1 MIVEDTEIE
10 VIKSSNSRLSQVDF
24 ENIPFGKVFSDHMFQ
39 MDYIDGRWTNMSIVP
54 YGPIEVAPS
63 TSALHYGQAIFEGMK
78 AYKAENGKIG
88 LFRPL
93 DNAKRFN
100 ESATRMCMPEVPV
113 DVFMEGLNMLI
124 DIDKDWIP
132 TADGSSLYIRP
143 FMYGSDTYIGVKPS
157 ETYKFIIFT
166 GPVGLYYTNP
176 LKLKVERTYSRAAK
190 GGGFGQAKAAGNYA
204 GSLYP
209 AKLAK
214 EEGFDQLLWTDSV
227 EHEYVEES
235 GTMNIGFMIDNE
247 FYTPPTEGSIL
258 KGITRKSVVTMLKD
272 WGVKVNEAPISITF
286 LKECFENLRVKEA
299 FGIGTAAT
307 IAPVE
312 SISID
317 GTNFQIPKMENSMAK
332 RLKEEMDNI
341 RLGKTDDKF
350 NWMSWNQ

>member
-24 ENIPFGKVFSDHMFQ
+24 DNIPFGRVFSDHMFQ
-39 MDYIDGRWTNMSIVP
+39 MDFIDGKWTNMSISP
-54 YGPIEVAPS
+54 YGPVTIAPS
-63 TSALHYGQAIFEGMK
+63 TSVLHYGQAIFEGMK
-78 AYKAENGKIG
+78 AFKSENGRIG
-88 LFRPL
+88 MFRPEE
-93 DNAKRFN
+93 NAKRFN
-100 ESATRMCMPEVPV
+100 ESAVRMCMPEVPV
-113 DVFMEGLNMLI
+113 DLFMEALNMLI
-124 DIDKDWIP
+124 NIDQGWIP

-143 FMYGSDTYIGVKPS
+143 FMYATDTYIGVKAS
-157 ETYKFIIFT
+157 ETYKFIVFT

-176 LKLKVERTYSRAAK
+176 LKLKVERFYSRAAK

-214 EEGFDQLLWTDSV
+214 EEGFDQLLWTDSM
-227 EHEYVEES
+227 EHEYVTES
-235 GTMNIGFMIDNE
+235 GTMNVGFMIDNE

-272 WGVKVNEAPISITF
+272 WGIKVNEAPISVTF
-286 LKECFENLRVKEA
+286 LRECFNEHRVKEA

-317 GTNFQIPKMENSMAK
+317 GTNYEIPKADSSIAGKLKMEM
-332 RLKEEMDNI
+332 ENI
-341 RLGKTDDKF
+341 RLGRTEDKF
-350 NWMSWNQ
+350 NWMSWL